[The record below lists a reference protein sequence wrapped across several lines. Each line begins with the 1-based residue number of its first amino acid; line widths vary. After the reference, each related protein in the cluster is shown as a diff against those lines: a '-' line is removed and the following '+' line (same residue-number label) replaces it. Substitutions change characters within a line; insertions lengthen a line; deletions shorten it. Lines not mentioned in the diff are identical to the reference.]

1 MYFQYIRFMKPPSG
15 HNVLSS
21 SPGAR
26 VATGRTETKRLVLL
40 LLLALGV
47 SEKIRRFIKPV
58 DPEVEDPTRI

>member
-1 MYFQYIRFMKPPSG
+1 M
-15 HNVLSS
+15 LSS

-47 SEKIRRFIKPV
+47 SEKIRRFIKPI